1 MTTRRMSEEFQ
12 RVLKMQSRIVVLNG
26 QTPTVPQSNCIL
38 DPGKLLK
45 TGVKLR
51 PVAEAFEDCLD
62 RLRLAS
68 RGAKP
73 FDRASRAFL
82 ATAH

>member
-1 MTTRRMSEEFQ
+1 MSTRQTCEEMQ
-12 RVLKMQSRIVVLNG
+12 RVLKMESRPIVQSG
-26 QTPTVPQSNCIL
+26 ETPAGLQSNCIL